1 MLIDFFNFNKNNRIL
16 PSMKE
21 MNRNKMEI
29 LGLMS
34 GTSLDGVDIAHVS
47 FEFQVETIE
56 YELLHYH
63 TFSYSDSV
71 LEKLQH
77 ATQLSVEELLLFD
90 KELGVCFAEMT
101 LDFLDT
107 NNISK
112 NQISAIASHGHTVYH
127 QPHLG
132 FTLQIG
138 CGSTIA
144 YHTGINVVND
154 FRSLDV
160 IAGGQ
165 GAPLVPIGDFHLFG
179 DKADA
184 FLNLGGFSNISF
196 KKNGII
202 QAFDVSPANL
212 PSNLLMQTIGK
223 TYDDGGELAKSGTM
237 NEALLKQLNALP
249 FYVKVAPKSLGI
261 EWLNEQYMPLLT
273 TDFSLADLLCTHT
286 EHVAIQVSKILNE
299 EQLTSVFITGGGAK
313 NSFFLERLQVHY
325 SGKCIIPSKQLID
338 FKEAIV
344 FAFLGARHLRGE
356 STNVPS
362 VTGASKE
369 LCTGAYH
376 RAQ

>member
-1 MLIDFFNFNKNNRIL
+1 
-16 PSMKE
+16 

-34 GTSLDGVDIAHVS
+34 GTSLDGLDVAHVS
-47 FEFQVETIE
+47 FEFQADRIE

-63 TFSYSDSV
+63 TFSYHDSV
-71 LEKLQH
+71 LGKLQH
-77 ATQLSVEELLLFD
+77 ATQLSAEELQLFD
-90 KELGVCFAEMT
+90 KELGVCFAEMV
-101 LDFLDT
+101 LNFLSEQR
-107 NNISK
+107 ISK
-112 NQISAIASHGHTVYH
+112 SQISAIASHGHTVYH

-144 YHTGINVVND
+144 HHTGIDVVND

-179 DKADA
+179 DKAEA

-202 QAFDVSPANL
+202 QAFDISPANL

-223 TYDDGGELAKSGTM
+223 TYDHCGELAKSGSV
-237 NEALLKQLNALP
+237 NEALLHQLNTLP
-249 FYVKVAPKSLGI
+249 YYSKVAPKSLGI
-261 EWLNEQYMPLLT
+261 EWLNAQYMPRLT
-273 TDFSLADLLCTHT
+273 TDYTLADLLCTHT

-299 EQLTSVFITGGGAK
+299 EQLASVFITGGGAK
-313 NSFFLERLQVHY
+313 NFFFLERLQVHY
-325 SGKCIIPSKQLID
+325 SGICIVPSKQLID

-362 VTGASKE
+362 VTGASME
-369 LCTGAYH
+369 LCTGVYH
-376 RAQ
+376 RAL

>member
-1 MLIDFFNFNKNNRIL
+1 
-16 PSMKE
+16 

-34 GTSLDGVDIAHVS
+34 GTSLDGLDIAHVS
-47 FEFQVETIE
+47 FEFQANKIE

-63 TFSYSDSV
+63 TFSYNDGL
-71 LEKLQH
+71 LEKLQKV
-77 ATQLSVEELLLFD
+77 TDLSAEELQLFD
-90 KELGVCFAEMT
+90 KELGVYFAEMVLT
-101 LDFLDT
+101 FLSEQH
-107 NNISK
+107 ISK
-112 NQISAIASHGHTVYH
+112 SQLSAIASHGHTVYH

-138 CGSTIA
+138 CGSTMA
-144 YHTGINVVND
+144 YQTGIPVIND
-154 FRSLDV
+154 FRRLDV

-179 DKADA
+179 DKAEA

-202 QAFDVSPANL
+202 QAFDISPANL
-212 PSNLLMQTIGK
+212 PSNLLMQKIGK
-223 TYDDGGELAKSGTM
+223 TYDEGGELAKLGAI
-237 NEALLKQLNALP
+237 NQDLLDELNALP
-249 FYVKVAPKSLGI
+249 YYAKAAPKSLGV
-261 EWLNEQYMPLLT
+261 EWLNEQYMPQLN
-273 TDFSLADLLCTHT
+273 SEYKLADLLCTHT

-299 EQLTSVFITGGGAK
+299 EQIASVFITGGGTK
-313 NSFFLERLQVHY
+313 NSYFLERLRAHF
-325 SGKCIIPSKQLID
+325 SGKCTIPAQEFVD

-362 VTGASKE
+362 VTGASME
-369 LCTGAYH
+369 LCTGVYH

>member
-1 MLIDFFNFNKNNRIL
+1 
-16 PSMKE
+16 

-34 GTSLDGVDIAHVS
+34 GTSLDGLDIAHVS
-47 FEFQVETIE
+47 FEFQDDKIE
-56 YELLHYH
+56 FELLHYQ
-63 TFSYSDSV
+63 TVSYPNALLD
-71 LEKLQH
+71 KLH
-77 ATQLSVEELLLFD
+77 RVTDLSAEELQLFD
-90 KELGVCFAEMT
+90 KELGVCFAEMV
-101 LDFLDT
+101 LKFLSEQH
-107 NNISK
+107 ISK
-112 NQISAIASHGHTVYH
+112 SQIAAIASHGHTVYH

-138 CGSTIA
+138 CGSTMA
-144 YHTGINVVND
+144 YQTGIPVIND

-184 FLNLGGFSNISF
+184 FLNLGGFSNMSF

-202 QAFDVSPANL
+202 QAFDISPANL
-212 PSNLLMQTIGK
+212 PSNLLMQKIGK
-223 TYDDGGELAKSGTM
+223 TYDEGGELAKSGVM
-237 NEALLKQLNALP
+237 NQALLDELNALP
-249 FYVKVAPKSLGI
+249 YYSKVAPKSLGV
-261 EWLNEQYMPLLT
+261 EWLHEQYMPLLT
-273 TDFSLADLLCTHT
+273 SDYKLEDLLCTHT
-286 EHVAIQVSKILNE
+286 EHVAIQVSKILND
-299 EQLTSVFITGGGAK
+299 EQISSVFMTGGGTK
-313 NSFFLERLQVHY
+313 NSYFLERLRAHF
-325 SGKCIIPSKQLID
+325 SGNCLIPAQELID

-362 VTGASKE
+362 VTGAHME
-369 LCTGAYH
+369 LCTGVYH